1 MSPTVDVHAHL
12 LVPAAEALVADE
24 PALAEARI
32 AEARAAG
39 PASSRVNR
47 DQIGALGPALTDRG
61 LRLAAMDAAGVEVQ
75 LVSPMPIHHT
85 WADRDLAARYAAAVN
100 EGVLAHCAGAP
111 DRLVG
116 LGTTPLQHPDLAVE
130 VLRAA
135 VADGLRGVEIG
146 TFVTGPDGVRR
157 ELDDPALRGFWAA
170 AAELEAVV
178 FIHPWGCT
186 LGERLDVGYLSNSVG
201 NPVETTVALSR
212 LVASDALPE
221 GVRVLAAHGGGF
233 FPYGT
238 ARQDHA
244 WHARSGDR
252 AAPAPPSRA
261 LRRLWFDALVYTPE
275 ALRHLVAVAGADRVC
290 LGTDHPFDMGVT
302 DPLDRLAAAGLD
314 PAEAELVRAGAAA
327 ALLAPSRDRAA

>member
-1 MSPTVDVHAHL
+1 MSPTTDVHAHL

-24 PALAEARI
+24 PALAEARA

-39 PASSRVNR
+39 PASARVNR
-47 DQIGALGPALTDRG
+47 EQIGVLGPALTDRG
-61 LRLAAMDAAGVEVQ
+61 VRLAAMDAAGIEVQ

-85 WADRDLAARYAAAVN
+85 WADRDLAARYAVAVN
-100 EGVLAHCAGAP
+100 EGVVAHCAGAP
-111 DRLVG
+111 DRLLG
-116 LGTTPLQHPDLAVE
+116 LGTAPLQHPDLAVD
-130 VLRAA
+130 VLRTA
-135 VADGLRGVEIG
+135 VAAGLRGVEIG

-157 ELDDPALRGFWAA
+157 ELDDPALRPFWAA
-170 AAELEAVV
+170 AAALEAVV

-244 WHARSGDR
+244 WHARAGDR

-261 LRRLWFDALVYTPE
+261 LRRVWFDALVYTPE
-275 ALRHLVAVAGADRVC
+275 ALRFLVAAAGADRVA
-290 LGTDHPFDMGVT
+290 LGTDHPFDMGIT

-327 ALLAPSRDRAA
+327 ALLAPVRHTV